1 MSYCKI
7 VTGETPFQVEAD
19 AVIIGSSESGY
30 TLYAGPASND
40 LQVYKAADGSDVEVA
55 ANHPLTVMCARGTWF
70 KLVDN
75 TGSVKINY

>member
-1 MSYCKI
+1 MKFDKI
-7 VTGETPFQVEAD
+7 VTGETPFHVEAD

-30 TLYAGPASND
+30 TLYAGPASSD

-55 ANHPLTVMCARGTWF
+55 ANHPLTVMCAQGTWF
-70 KLVDN
+70 KLVGN